1 MRSKFIGYIIV
12 FLAMSICC
20 SAKSD
25 SESNHNRMIS
35 AIDDAWQGQEEIVF
49 RSYKLDESLS
59 DLIVAAANDSNS
71 DMVSARAF
79 FRTVDFP
86 EKTSAMLMQN
96 FNSFFVYQTIENI
109 SKIEKDTSIIQ

>member
-1 MRSKFIGYIIV
+1 MRSKFIGYLIV
-12 FLAMSICC
+12 FVAMSICC

-25 SESNHNRMIS
+25 SESTHNRMIS

-71 DMVSARAF
+71 EVVSASSF
-79 FRTVDFP
+79 FKTVDFP
-86 EKTSAMLMQN
+86 KQTSAMLMQN
-96 FNSFFVYQTIENI
+96 FNFICLSD
-109 SKIEKDTSIIQ
+109 S